1 MSCAQPIIC
10 GNSGINSPPELVA
23 NPDIAGVGVR
33 TKLVD
38 EEVKAN
44 LIPILLGTRG
54 LRSFSL
60 YYVPLMY
67 HLLPG

>member
-1 MSCAQPIIC
+1 MSCAQPIVC
-10 GNSGINSPPELVA
+10 GNSSINSPPKLVA

-60 YYVPLMY
+60 CYAPLVY